1 MFRDCEYVKM
11 THKDK
16 GVWSMEYGVCAAKG
30 KKSKKV
36 METIKKFFLESF
48 TCLFTSPSLYK
59 LTYYDP
65 YLHFFVRM

>member
-16 GVWSMEYGVCAAKG
+16 GVWSMEYGVCAANG

-36 METIKKFFLESF
+36 METIKKFFSGVIHLPLYQP
-48 TCLFTSPSLYK
+48 LF
-59 LTYYDP
+59 
-65 YLHFFVRM
+65 V